1 MSQKRDY
8 YEVLGVAQEASVDD
22 IRRAYRQC
30 ALKFHPDRNPGD
42 KSAEDKFKEATEAF
56 SVLSD
61 KDKRSTNDR
70 FGHAGLEGGGGF
82 DFSGV
87 GVGDIFS
94 QFQDIFSDFF
104 GGQGG
109 FGGTNRGRRRPT
121 RGSDVRVDARITLRE
136 AMTGVKQEV
145 TVRGHAAC
153 ETCQGSG
160 AAPGT
165 SRQTCRS
172 CGGSGQ
178 LATQR
183 GFIMF
188 SSTCPTC
195 AGQGSTLT
203 SPCTACAGRATVER
217 ERKVVVTFPAGI
229 DSGQRLRVP
238 GQGMPGPAGTE
249 PGDLYVDV
257 QVEPHQ
263 DFERDGADLVT
274 RENLSF
280 VEAVLGTEFDVVLP
294 DGTEVAVSVPG
305 GTQPGTVITEEGR
318 GLQRI
323 GQRGRGDLHVVVN
336 VHVPK
341 KISRKARKLLE
352 ELGEELGPEMNKR
365 RAV

>member
-8 YEVLGVAQEASVDD
+8 YEVLGVAQNAGEDE
-22 IRRAYRQC
+22 IRKAYRQC

-42 KSAEDKFKEATEAF
+42 KQAEEKFKEATEAF

-61 KDKRSTNDR
+61 KDKRATYDR
-70 FGHAGLEGGGGF
+70 FGHAGLEGGGGV

-94 QFQDIFSDFF
+94 QFQDIFADFF
-104 GGQGG
+104 GGGT
-109 FGGTNRGRRRPT
+109 FGGQSRRRRST
-121 RGSDVRVDARITLRE
+121 RGSDVRVDARITLHE
-136 AMTGVKQEV
+136 AMTGLKREV
-145 TVRGHAAC
+145 QVRGVGPC
-153 ETCQGSG
+153 EICQGSG

-195 AGQGSTLT
+195 SGQGSVVT
-203 SPCTACAGRATVER
+203 SPCNACSGRGAVER

-238 GQGMPGPAGTE
+238 GQGMPGLNPNE

-257 QVEPHQ
+257 AVEPHE

-280 VEAVLGTEFDVVLP
+280 VEAALGTEFDVVLP
-294 DGTEVAVSVPG
+294 DGSEVPVSVPA
-305 GTQPGTVITEEGR
+305 GTQPGTVITAPGR
-318 GLQRI
+318 GVQRV

-341 KISRKARKLLE
+341 KLSRKAKKLLE
-352 ELGEELGPEMNKR
+352 ELSEEIGPEFSKR
-365 RAV
+365 RTG

>member
-8 YEVLGVAQEASVDD
+8 YEVLGVAQDAGDDD

-30 ALKFHPDRNPGD
+30 ALKFHPDRNQGD
-42 KSAEDKFKEATEAF
+42 KASEEKFKEATEAF

-61 KDKRSTNDR
+61 KEKRATYDR

-82 DFSGV
+82 DYSGV

-104 GGQGG
+104 GGGG
-109 FGGTNRGRRRPT
+109 SFGGQNRRRRPT
-121 RGSDVRVDARITLRE
+121 RGADVRVDARITLKE
-136 AMTGVKQEV
+136 AMTGVKREV
-145 TVRGHAAC
+145 LVRGVGPC
-153 ETCQGSG
+153 DGCQGSG

-165 SRQTCRS
+165 QRQTCRS

-188 SSTCPTC
+188 SSTCPAC
-195 AGQGSTLT
+195 AGQGSVVST
-203 SPCTACAGRATVER
+203 PCSSCAGRGAVER
-217 ERKVVVTFPAGI
+217 ERKVNVTFPAGI

-238 GQGMPGPAGTE
+238 GQGMPGVNPNE

-257 QVEPHQ
+257 AVEPHA
-263 DFERDGADLVT
+263 DFEREGADLVT
-274 RENLSF
+274 RENLSYA
-280 VEAVLGTEFDVVLP
+280 EAALGTEFDVILP
-294 DGTEVAVSVPG
+294 DGTEVAVAVPG
-305 GTQPGTVITEEGR
+305 GTQPGSVITEQGR

-341 KISRKARKLLE
+341 KLSRKARKLLE
-352 ELGEELGPEMNKR
+352 ELAEELGPEFSKR
-365 RAV
+365 RTG